1 MKQIFVVGRV
11 GNDAEVTYTPN
22 GLAVAKFSIAVD
34 NGKDKD
40 GNKKA
45 ATWMKCAI
53 WRERGEKLAPHI
65 KKGGVVA
72 VSGDVDA
79 RAWTDK
85 NSGEARCQME
95 INVNQFT
102 FGGGKTDSGED
113 GGSPGQQEGRAQQTT
128 AALKAQDRAS
138 QPIDDTDIPF

>member
-40 GNKKA
+40 GNRKA
-45 ATWMKCAI
+45 ATWVKCAI

-65 KKGGVVA
+65 KKGSVVA

-102 FGGGKTDSGED
+102 FGGGKTDSGDEA
-113 GGSPGQQEGRAQQTT
+113 PAQ
-128 AALKAQDRAS
+128 AAATSKAQDRAS
-138 QPIDDTDIPF
+138 QPIDSEDIPF

>member
-11 GNDAEVTYTPN
+11 GSDCEVTYTPN

-40 GNKKA
+40 GGRKA
-45 ATWMKCAI
+45 ATWFKANI

-65 KKGGVVA
+65 KKGNVVA

-102 FGGGKTDSGED
+102 FGGGKNESADEA
-113 GGSPGQQEGRAQQTT
+113 PAQ
-128 AALKAQDRAS
+128 AASTPKAQDRAS
-138 QPIDDTDIPF
+138 QPI